1 MIPQIIILALAL
13 IMLMFSDYKHGQP
26 KEGKWN
32 FWGSLFVVTI
42 NLLILYWGG
51 FFNVFFK

>member
-42 NLLILYWGG
+42 NLLVLYWGG